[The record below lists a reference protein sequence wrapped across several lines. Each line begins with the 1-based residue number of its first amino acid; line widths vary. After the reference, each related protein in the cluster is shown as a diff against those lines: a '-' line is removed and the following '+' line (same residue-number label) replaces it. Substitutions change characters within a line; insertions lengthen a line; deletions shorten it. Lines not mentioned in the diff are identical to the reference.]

1 MNQWPGVR
9 LVVTEGWDE
18 EGYHPPDS
26 LHYEGRAVDV
36 TTSDRDRAK
45 YGMLARLAVEA
56 GFDWVHYESRGHI
69 HCSVKLESSVGSKFG
84 GCFTANS
91 TVTTPTGS
99 KRLSDLQIGDL
110 ILAVDPYTQ
119 QAFYSEMLMFIDY
132 NPDQKR
138 EFVRFSLISGS
149 TFTVTPN
156 HLVLSSE
163 GLGQV
168 EFAGNV
174 KVGDRLLINSADV
187 LREEFV
193 SRIETVLAKGV
204 YAPLT
209 SAGTVVVD
217 GVAASCYAT
226 VDSQQIAHWAF
237 LPLRITSNLRHG
249 LWRIWSVFSRPL
261 RSWSSPLREKQAR
274 QEYMV
279 GVHWYAKVLY
289 RIGEYLIPWRLQN

>member
-91 TVTTPTGS
+91 TVTTPTGF
-99 KRLSDLQIGDL
+99 KRLSELQVGDL
-110 ILAVDPYTQ
+110 ILAVDFYTRQ
-119 QAFYSEMLMFIDY
+119 PLFSEVLLFLDY
-132 NPDQKR
+132 DPDQKR
-138 EFVRFSLISGS
+138 EFLKFTLFSGS

-156 HLVLSSE
+156 HLLLRS
-163 GLGQV
+163 GGFGQV

-174 KVGDRLLINSADV
+174 KVGDRLLFNNADI
-187 LREEFV
+187 LREESV
-193 SRIETVLAKGV
+193 SRIEIVLKKGV

-209 SAGTVVVD
+209 SAGTVIVD

-226 VDSQQIAHWAF
+226 VDSQQIPHWAY
-237 LPLRITSNLRHG
+237 LPFRITSNLRHG
-249 LWRIWSVFSRPL
+249 MMRIWCVLNRPW
-261 RSWSSPLREKQAR
+261 RSWSTTSVERQAK
-274 QEYMV
+274 QEYVV
-279 GVHWYAKVLY
+279 GVHWYAKLLY
-289 RIGEYLIPWRLQN
+289 TLGEYLIPWRLHN